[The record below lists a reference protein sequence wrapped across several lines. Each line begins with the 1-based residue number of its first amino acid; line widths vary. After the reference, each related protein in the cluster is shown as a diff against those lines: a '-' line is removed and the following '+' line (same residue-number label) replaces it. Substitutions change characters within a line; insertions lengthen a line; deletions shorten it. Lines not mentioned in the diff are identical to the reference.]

1 LRSRWRAARPARP
14 GEHPLQRPQRPTSGP
29 DTPESAGLATSRSL
43 PTLDRAVTVSS
54 AGIAS
59 SAPPTR
65 RTLAP
70 IRAAW
75 VAALLGV
82 LVVVPLG
89 LLARVAGYVLAL
101 DLAVSDVLVVPGR
114 GIGAESSGL

>member
-1 LRSRWRAARPARP
+1 
-14 GEHPLQRPQRPTSGP
+14 
-29 DTPESAGLATSRSL
+29 
-43 PTLDRAVTVSS
+43 
-54 AGIAS
+54 
-59 SAPPTR
+59 
-65 RTLAP
+65 
-70 IRAAW
+70 